1 MFSLIVVSNRV
12 NLTTLQ
18 RLYRSVIVA
27 HKIRETTIVRF
38 QLSKLPQLQRHKKD
52 KHKNT
57 GRKQHANKPGT
68 KKNISN
74 LCLTLLIIKY
84 DLFLEKLNNSKTY
97 FTDPVQWVWINV
109 HVIVHLRTT
118 GNRLELVCN
127 GGLKKDVHLKSR
139 PHKP

>member
-52 KHKNT
+52 RHKNT
-57 GRKQHANKPGT
+57 G
-68 KKNISN
+68 KKNMPTNQEQKNNISN
-74 LCLTLLIIKY
+74 LCLTLLIIKC
-84 DLFLEKLNNSKTY
+84 DLFLEKLNNSKTF

-118 GNRLELVCN
+118 CNRLELVCN